1 VPPGRIG
8 GTPFFEEEALDQTV
22 ETPVGHG
29 PILLETKNLTKQFP
43 LVLANDKVNFEVRER
58 EIHCLLGENG
68 AGKSTLTESVFGFY
82 SPDAGEIYW
91 KGEKVEISSPSEAME
106 LGIGMV
112 HQHFM
117 LVETHSVLEN
127 IMLGRDTPG
136 PLMDEKGARA
146 RISELCE
153 QYGVDM
159 DPDTLIWQLSVGEQ
173 QWVEIIKALY
183 DGVELL
189 ILDEPTAVLT
199 PQESERLFSILK
211 KMSSEGLSIIFIT
224 HKLNEVVQ
232 VADRVTVLRKGKK
245 VDTVNT
251 WEITKADLARMMVG
265 REVVFRVKRDDIDR
279 GLPILELKGIS
290 ACNDLGLECINCVDL
305 SVHKKEII
313 GIAGVA
319 GNGQKELF
327 EVLIG
332 MRQAEDG
339 KVILNGELI
348 SGKSTGYIRK
358 KGMAHIPSDRI
369 KEGLVMDFSIAE
381 NMILG
386 NEWTPPY
393 RKGLQLNTKAIRQFA
408 EQGLEAYDIAA
419 SSIDHHTGSLSGG
432 NLQKV
437 ILAREIGSQ
446 PSVLIANQPCRGLD
460 VGVIEYVH
468 NQFLELREKGVG
480 IVLFSEDLDEILTLA
495 DRIAVIFKGEILGIF
510 DAADSD
516 IETIGLLMAGV
527 KEG

>member
-1 VPPGRIG
+1 M
-8 GTPFFEEEALDQTV
+8 DQTV

-29 PILLETKNLTKQFP
+29 PILLETKKLTKQFP
-43 LVLANDKVNFEVRER
+43 LVLANDQVDFEVREK

-68 AGKSTLTESVFGFY
+68 AGKSTLAEAIFGFY
-82 SPDAGEIYW
+82 SLDGGDIYW
-91 KGEKVEISSPSEAME
+91 KGEKTQIPSPSAAME

-117 LVETHSVLEN
+117 LVETHSVLDN
-127 IMLGRDTPG
+127 ILLGRDTPG
-136 PLMDEKGARA
+136 PLLDEKGARA
-146 RISELCE
+146 RIIELCE
-153 QYGVDM
+153 QYGVTM
-159 DPDTLIWQLSVGEQ
+159 DPDSLIWQLSVGEQ
-173 QWVEIIKALY
+173 QWVEILKALY

-211 KMSSEGLSIIFIT
+211 KMSHEGLSIIFIT

-232 VADRVTVLRKGKK
+232 VSDRVTVLRKGKK

-265 REVVFRVKRDDIDR
+265 RDVVFRVKRDEIDR
-279 GLPILELKGIS
+279 GDPVLEMRS
-290 ACNDLGLECINCVDL
+290 VTACNDLGLECIKGVDL
-305 SVHKKEII
+305 SIHKKEIL

-332 MRQAEDG
+332 MRQAEGG
-339 KVILNGELI
+339 KVVLNGEVI

-369 KEGLVMDFSIAE
+369 KEGLVMEFSIAE

-386 NEWTPPY
+386 SEWTPPY
-393 RKGLQLNTKAIRQFA
+393 RKGFQLNNKSIRLFA
-408 EQGLEAYDIAA
+408 KQAMEDYEIAA

-437 ILAREIGSQ
+437 ILAREIGSN
-446 PSVLIANQPCRGLD
+446 PAVLIANQPCRGLD

-468 NQFLELREKGVG
+468 NQLLKLREQGAG
-480 IVLFSEDLDEILTLA
+480 IILFSEDLDEILTLS

-510 DAADSD
+510 EAADAN
-516 IETIGLLMAGV
+516 IENIGLLMAGV
-527 KEG
+527 KEGY